1 MIATGNGVRWTRI
14 GLVPALAVLAASML
28 VSASSRARADQLT
41 VQSELDRQQVLVGE
55 PATLAITVTAAG
67 VSIPSLTPP
76 VIQGLDVTPMGES
89 QGFSWINGQV
99 SRSLT
104 TAYQLRATA
113 PGDYVIPPY
122 RVRSGRVEARSQPL
136 VLHVRATMP
145 RSGAGLGGEGGPEL
159 FARLTLDRTRA
170 YWNEGVTARFTL
182 YSRVRVEGAPAWDP
196 PDAPGFWTEVLGP
209 ARTGRIRVGDA
220 VYDAT
225 ELRVEYFPTRT
236 GRLRIGPGRVHAQVV
251 RQIPAPDPWSA
262 LGMPETQVEDLE
274 LATDQAVVDVVPLP
288 PGAPTAFKGAV
299 GSYSMDVTVDRA
311 MVRSREPV
319 NVATV
324 LRGEGNLAAASD
336 PEVTT
341 TLSSRSYAG
350 TVSTS
355 FDRAGLRLRGERRRE
370 TSFVPEHAGSF
381 EILPVRFAWF
391 DPEEGRYRSQVSD
404 TIRIRVL
411 PPGAGSDT
419 LGRAVALG
427 PVAPPRTRPGA
438 AGSLALQPPVSA
450 EAIAWGSLLA
460 YAGTLVGWRIR
471 DRVQR
476 DPERRRRRQLE
487 EIEREL
493 GRSGASGAP
502 TPGRAAV
509 LLRRAAEV
517 RYSAD
522 TEGLPLAE
530 SVTRLVAAGMPVDDA
545 AEWKGILE
553 RLDRLAYA
561 PPEAR
566 AASASG
572 DMVAAAT
579 LARRYREGL
588 A

>member
-1 MIATGNGVRWTRI
+1 
-14 GLVPALAVLAASML
+14 LVPALALLALATL
-28 VSASSRARADQLT
+28 VPVPRAAGADQLT

-55 PATLAITVTAAG
+55 PAMLAITVTASG
-67 VSIPSLTPP
+67 VSIPSLAPP
-76 VIQGLDVTPMGES
+76 VIQGLEVRPMGES

-113 PGDYVIPPY
+113 PGDYTIPPY
-122 RVRSGRVEARSQPL
+122 RVQSGKVEARSQQL

-145 RSGAGLGGEGGPEL
+145 RSGAGLGGGEGGPEL

-236 GRLRIGPGRVHAQVV
+236 GKLRIGPGRVHAQVV

-274 LATDQAVVDVVPLP
+274 LTTDQAVVDVVPLP

-299 GSYSMDVTVDRA
+299 GSYGMDVTVDRA
-311 MVRSREPV
+311 TVRAREPV
-319 NVATV
+319 NVASV
-324 LRGEGNLAAASD
+324 LHGEGNLAAASD

-341 TLSSRSYAG
+341 TLPSRRYAG

-355 FDRAGLRLRGERRRE
+355 FDRSGLRLRGERRRE

-404 TIRIRVL
+404 TIRIHVL

-419 LGRAVALG
+419 LGRALALG
-427 PVAPPRTRPGA
+427 PVAPPRNRPGA
-438 AGSLALQPPVSA
+438 PGSLALEPPVSA

-460 YAGTLVGWRIR
+460 YAGTLVGWRVR
-471 DRVQR
+471 DRAQR
-476 DPERRRRRQLE
+476 DPLRRRQRELE

-493 GRSGASGAP
+493 GRSGAPATSGTP
-502 TPGRAAV
+502 TPARAAT

-517 RYSAD
+517 RYAAD
-522 TEGLPLAE
+522 IEGHPMTE
-530 SVTRLVAAGMPVDDA
+530 SVARLVAAGMPAEEA
-545 AEWKGILE
+545 AEWTAILE

-566 AASASG
+566 AASASA
-572 DMVAAAT
+572 DMAAAAS
-579 LARRYREGL
+579 LARRYREAL